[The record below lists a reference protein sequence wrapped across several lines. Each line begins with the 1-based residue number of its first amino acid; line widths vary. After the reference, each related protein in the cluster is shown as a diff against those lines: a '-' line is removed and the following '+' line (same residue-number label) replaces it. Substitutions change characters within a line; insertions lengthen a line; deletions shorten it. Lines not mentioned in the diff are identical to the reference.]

1 LKINISGGK
10 MRKKLTIEGMHCAS
24 CAINIEKSLRK
35 INGVKEVNISLMT
48 KKGFVEADE
57 EVSDDEIKKA
67 VARAGYKVVNI
78 E

>member
-1 LKINISGGK
+1 MAK
-10 MRKKLTIEGMHCAS
+10 KKLTIEGMHCAS

-35 INGVKEVNISLMT
+35 VPGVKDVTISLMT

-57 EVSDDEIKKA
+57 NVSEEEMKKA
-67 VARAGYKVVNI
+67 VSRAGSAYKLVKV

>member
-1 LKINISGGK
+1 

-24 CAINIEKSLRK
+24 CAINIEKSMRK

-48 KKGFVEADE
+48 KKGFVEADDKVLDE
-57 EVSDDEIKKA
+57 EFKKA
-67 VARAGYKVVNI
+67 VARAGYKVINI